1 MRAFNVAFI
10 GPGRMGMTHL
20 RNLVGLPGVRVRAVV
35 AASVEAARSGA
46 ELAGAERVS
55 DDVDATLGASDVDAV
70 LLATPTPTHASLI
83 EKCVRAGKPVWCEKP
98 VAQRLEDMKR
108 VVEIVESSGVPVM
121 IGFMRRF
128 DPGYAAAKR
137 TIEAGEI
144 GRVERFRAMSCDFT
158 PPPLAYI
165 GQSGGIFVDMLVHD
179 FDLARF
185 LVGDVEEVTAWG
197 DALIEPGYAEA
208 GDVDTAVA
216 MLRFTNGALGV
227 LEGSRR
233 TTWGYDI
240 RTEIAGS
247 RAKLVIDATQKTPLL
262 TSRGLGYA
270 GDHYESF
277 PDRFDAAFRAELA
290 YFFECLRAGRA
301 PAPGVRDALESLRVA
316 LAATKS
322 LKEGRPVKVA
332 EIQEAQVPEL
342 PAGVRSSDSS
352 LRAVGGSDAL

>member
-1 MRAFNVAFI
+1 MREFNVAFL
-10 GPGRMGMTHL
+10 GAGRMGMTHL
-20 RNLVGLPGVRVRAVV
+20 RNLVSIPGVHVRVV
-35 AASVEAARSGA
+35 ADTRLAAAQNGA
-46 ELAGAERVS
+46 AIIRAERTS
-55 DDVDATLGASDVDAV
+55 DDLDATIHANDVDVV
-70 LLATPTPTHASLI
+70 LIGTPTNTHADLI
-83 EKCVRAGKPVWCEKP
+83 EKCVRASKPVWCEKP
-98 VAQRLEDMKR
+98 LALTLEDTRR
-108 VVEIVESSGVPVM
+108 VVEAAESSGVPVM

-137 TIEAGEI
+137 KIEAGEV
-144 GRVERFRAMSCDFT
+144 GRIERFRAISCDFT
-158 PPPLAYI
+158 PPPLSYVRT
-165 GQSGGIFVDMLVHD
+165 SGGIFVDMLVHD

-185 LVGDVEEVTAWG
+185 LVGEVEEVSAWG
-197 DALIEPGYAEA
+197 SVLIDPGYADA

-216 MLRFTNGALGV
+216 MLRFTSGALGV

-247 RAKLVIDATQKTPLL
+247 QARLVIEAPQKTPLL
-262 TSRGLGYA
+262 TSRCLGYA

-277 PDRFDAAFRAELA
+277 PDRFAAAYRAELD

-322 LKEGRPVKVA
+322 MREGRPVKVA
-332 EIQEAQVPEL
+332 EIK
-342 PAGVRSSDSS
+342 
-352 LRAVGGSDAL
+352 

>member
-1 MRAFNVAFI
+1 MREFNAAFLGA
-10 GPGRMGMTHL
+10 GRMGMTHL
-20 RNLVGLPGVRVRAVV
+20 HNLVSIPGVHVRVVADTRLAAAQNGAAIVRA
-35 AASVEAARSGA
+35 
-46 ELAGAERVS
+46 ERAS
-55 DDVDATLGASDVDAV
+55 DDLDAAIHASDVDVV
-70 LLATPTPTHASLI
+70 LIGTPTNTHADLI

-98 VAQRLEDMKR
+98 VALTLEDTMR
-108 VVEIVESSGVPVM
+108 VVGAGESSGVPVM

-137 TIEAGEI
+137 KIEAGEV
-144 GRVERFRAMSCDFT
+144 GRIERFRAISCDFT
-158 PPPLAYI
+158 PPPLAYVRT
-165 GQSGGIFVDMLVHD
+165 SGGIFVDMLVHD

-185 LVGDVEEVTAWG
+185 LVGEVEQVSAWG
-197 DALIEPGYAEA
+197 SVLIDPGYADA

-216 MLRFTNGALGV
+216 MLRFTSGALGV

-247 RAKLVIDATQKTPLL
+247 QARLVIEAPQKTPLL

-277 PDRFDAAFRAELA
+277 PDRFAAAYRAELD
-290 YFFECLRAGRA
+290 YFFECLRAGTA

-322 LKEGRPVKVA
+322 MSEGRPVKVA
-332 EIQEAQVPEL
+332 EIK
-342 PAGVRSSDSS
+342 
-352 LRAVGGSDAL
+352 